1 MDGERW
7 NTRSLTKPF
16 LQATR
21 LRNRIV
27 GPLARKYPA
36 FITQM
41 LTLFCQKN
49 ESLITYRYTAEFAV
63 FGMAKGDKPCGSSPH
78 LQDEGDGFPPDAA
91 PSGQG
96 T

>member
-7 NTRSLTKPF
+7 NTRSLTKSF

-49 ESLITYRYTAEFAV
+49 ESLITAYSALFDHGLASKSDQRFASIRSTGNLTFSTAF
-63 FGMAKGDKPCGSSPH
+63 
-78 LQDEGDGFPPDAA
+78 
-91 PSGQG
+91 
-96 T
+96 